1 MAQPE
6 DDPVVRNHN
15 NDDDDDDDEEEEEG
29 EQNDDVED
37 EGEGEEEEEEED
49 KDLQSQKAKLR
60 NRFQNFFSRIQHES
74 VPIRVHDVVIK
85 GNTKTKD
92 SLIEAETAL
101 LKDAS
106 TIQELFAASSDVNL
120 RLQAL
125 EIFDSVKITLDS
137 GPPELPGTANVI
149 VDVVETRS
157 PLLGE
162 IGVFN
167 KGEASSST
175 LEGTLKYKNIFGYGD
190 LWDGALAYDCG
201 HKAEMSAG
209 VFLPRFKGLVTPVTA
224 RLFLQSQDCLKFSS
238 FKERSLGL
246 SLGLF
251 STRKHDLVCNL
262 AWRTLTDPSRMAS
275 SSIRRQLGH
284 GLLSSLKYTF
294 KIDRRNSPL
303 RPTNGFAFVSTTQ
316 IGGLAPDS
324 RCLRFLRQVW
334 FSFHV

>member
-1 MAQPE
+1 MAEPE
-6 DDPVVRNHN
+6 HVISDPVVQNHN
-15 NDDDDDDDEEEEEG
+15 NEDENELQERS
-29 EQNDDVED
+29 DDVED
-37 EGEGEEEEEEED
+37 DED
-49 KDLQSQKAKLR
+49 EDPESQKAKLR
-60 NRFQNFFSRIQHES
+60 NRFQNFFRRIQHES
-74 VPIRVHDVVIK
+74 VSIR
-85 GNTKTKD
+85 
-92 SLIEAETAL
+92 
-101 LKDAS
+101 
-106 TIQELFAASSDVNL
+106 DVNF

-149 VDVVETRS
+149 VDVVETKS

-190 LWDGALAYDCG
+190 LWDGSLAYDCD
-201 HKAEMSAG
+201 HKAEASAG
-209 VFLPRFKGLVTPVTA
+209 VFLPRFKGLGNPVTA
-224 RLFLQSQDCLKFSS
+224 RLFLQSRDWLKFSS

-251 STRKHDLVCNL
+251 STRNHDVVYNL

-275 SSIRRQLGH
+275 SSIRGQLGH

-294 KIDRRNSPL
+294 KIDRGNSPL
-303 RPTNGFAFVSTTQ
+303 RPTRGFAFVSTTQ

-324 RCLRFLRQVW
+324 HSLRFLRQV
-334 FSFHV
+334 